1 MAETPRRARGA
12 RQPRKVTPTYLENA
26 ALHYLQRFA
35 SSSANL
41 RRVLLRKVRRSAEAH
56 GTDPNEGVAWVDTL
70 IDRYRRAG
78 LLDDAAY
85 ASAKAASL
93 ARRGTSP
100 RGIRQKL
107 AAKGVEGELIDESI
121 GELGENADLRAAVNF
136 ARRRR
141 IGPFRAAPVGARKVA
156 ATAAAASE
164 KDLAAFG
171 RAGFS
176 YDIARRVL
184 GCADEAA
191 VEDMLAEEAATTG
204 RQA

>member
-1 MAETPRRARGA
+1 MATERTTGAAARRGRPLPRR
-12 RQPRKVTPTYLENA
+12 VTPTYLENA

-41 RRVLLRKVRRSAEAH
+41 RRVLLRKVHRSAEAH
-56 GTDPNEGVAWVDTL
+56 GTDPAEGTAWVDAL
-70 IDRYRRAG
+70 IERYRQAG

-85 ASAKAASL
+85 AAAKTASL

-107 AAKGVEGELIDESI
+107 SQKGVEGEIIDESI

-141 IGPFRAAPVGARKVA
+141 LGPFRPGGREAVF
-156 ATAAAASE
+156 E
-164 KDLAAFG
+164 KELAALG

-176 YDIARRVL
+176 YETARRVL
-184 GCADEAA
+184 ACADEDA
-191 VEDMLAEEAATTG
+191 VEGMLAEAAET
-204 RQA
+204 R

>member
-1 MAETPRRARGA
+1 MATESTTAPPRGGRKP
-12 RQPRKVTPTYLENA
+12 PRKVTPSYLENA

-41 RRVLLRKVRRSAEAH
+41 RRVLMRKVQRSAEAH
-56 GTDPNEGVAWVDTL
+56 GTDPAEGAAWVDAL
-70 IDRYRRAG
+70 LVRYRGAG

-85 ASAKAASL
+85 ASAKTASL

-107 AAKGVEGELIDESI
+107 AQKGVEGELIDESI
-121 GELGENADLRAAVNF
+121 GELGENADLAAAVNF

-141 IGPFRAAPVGARKVA
+141 LGPFRPAGREGSFEKEL
-156 ATAAAASE
+156 AT
-164 KDLAAFG
+164 LG

-176 YDIARRVL
+176 YETARRVL
-184 GCADEAA
+184 ACADADA
-191 VEDMLAEEAATTG
+191 VEAMLAEAE
-204 RQA
+204 

>member
-1 MAETPRRARGA
+1 MADTPRRGF
-12 RQPRKVTPTYLENA
+12 RQPRKVSPSFLENA

-41 RRVLLRKVRRSAEAH
+41 RRILMRKVRRSAEAH
-56 GTDPNEGVAWVDTL
+56 GTDPNEGAAWVDAL

-141 IGPFRAAPVGARKVA
+141 IGPFRPAGNRAA
-156 ATAAAASE
+156 ATAASE
-164 KDLAAFG
+164 KDLAALG

-191 VEDMLAEEAATTG
+191 VEDMLAEEAATAG
-204 RQA
+204 PRA